1 MLTGFGDRSVF
12 LAAMLLSGSV
22 GIQTQH
28 GFAADQIH
36 DLTALERYSIAGAA
50 GEISGRP
57 RLTFKYADADAGVY
71 SRAQARRAEMNM
83 SPKSAATVDAERER
97 AAGRGVQLAVA
108 ESSSLSA
115 NSEAPG
121 EDGSIVQAIWGLFIL
136 ALAVLAALAGLSAA
150 WRIRHDAWRLHALS
164 RQDALTRLPNRQFI
178 LEELRDLAARRPINE
193 SFAVHRVDIA
203 RFRRINDCYG
213 QEIADAALV
222 EIAHRFRKIAR
233 PSDIVGRIDGD
244 EFLIIQRRVASDAD
258 VQEMALRL
266 CEACRVPLSEGRVP
280 LELNCSVGS
289 VPNAER
295 RDSHSNIMRCAD
307 LALAAAKKE
316 GLNCVRLFEKSM
328 LNDDIEAEKIEAGL
342 RRAIADNALQIF
354 YQPIINASEQRI
366 KSVEALVRW
375 SDPIL
380 GDVSPGKFIP
390 IAERSGLIVP
400 ISDFVLRRAC
410 RDISRLP
417 IEGLCLSVN
426 ISAIDFYLSDV
437 NQAVWHALHES
448 GLDSSRLTIEIT
460 ESFILGKSENDL
472 SQIER
477 LRQMGV
483 RVSLD
488 DFGTGYSSLSYLH
501 SFPLDC
507 IKIDQSFVRRIVC
520 DEKVRAIVKAIIDIA
535 RGLDVY
541 TVAEGVETAAQA
553 GILIELGA
561 THLQGYYFGKPM
573 PLESLIS
580 HLDLCQACY
589 P

>member
-1 MLTGFGDRSVF
+1 
-12 LAAMLLSGSV
+12 
-22 GIQTQH
+22 
-28 GFAADQIH
+28 
-36 DLTALERYSIAGAA
+36 
-50 GEISGRP
+50 
-57 RLTFKYADADAGVY
+57 
-71 SRAQARRAEMNM
+71 
-83 SPKSAATVDAERER
+83 
-97 AAGRGVQLAVA
+97 
-108 ESSSLSA
+108 
-115 NSEAPG
+115 
-121 EDGSIVQAIWGLFIL
+121 
-136 ALAVLAALAGLSAA
+136 
-150 WRIRHDAWRLHALS
+150 
-164 RQDALTRLPNRQFI
+164 
-178 LEELRDLAARRPINE
+178 
-193 SFAVHRVDIA
+193 
-203 RFRRINDCYG
+203 
-213 QEIADAALV
+213 
-222 EIAHRFRKIAR
+222 
-233 PSDIVGRIDGD
+233 
-244 EFLIIQRRVASDAD
+244 
-258 VQEMALRL
+258 
-266 CEACRVPLSEGRVP
+266 
-280 LELNCSVGS
+280 
-289 VPNAER
+289 
-295 RDSHSNIMRCAD
+295 
-307 LALAAAKKE
+307 
-316 GLNCVRLFEKSM
+316 M

-410 RDISRLP
+410 RDISRIP
-417 IEGLCLSVN
+417 IDGLCLSVN

-460 ESFILGKSENDL
+460 ESFILGKTENDL

-553 GILIELGA
+553 GMLIELGA

-573 PLESLIS
+573 PLESLIA
-580 HLDLCQACY
+580 HMDLCQACY

>member
-1 MLTGFGDRSVF
+1 MLTGFGDRLVF
-12 LAAMLLSGSV
+12 ATAMLLSGWV

-28 GFAADQIH
+28 GFAANQVH
-36 DLTALERYSIAGAA
+36 DFAILEIYSNAGAT
-50 GEISGRP
+50 GEPSGRP
-57 RLTFKYADADAGVY
+57 LYILKHDDADGAYLNAQTSLVEKTLTSTNAAIADAG
-71 SRAQARRAEMNM
+71 RA
-83 SPKSAATVDAERER
+83 AERR
-97 AAGRGVQLAVA
+97 RIQLAVA
-108 ESSSLSA
+108 ESSSLSP
-115 NSEAPG
+115 NSGAAAPEAT
-121 EDGSIVQAIWGLFIL
+121 EAAGSAMSAIWGGVFS
-136 ALAVLAALAGLSAA
+136 ALAVFAGLFAVC
-150 WRIRHDAWRLHALS
+150 RIRRDAWRLHALA
-164 RQDALTRLPNRQFI
+164 RHDALTRLPNRQFV
-178 LEELRDLAARRPINE
+178 LEELRDLVAHRPNNE
-193 SFAVHRVDIA
+193 SFAVHRVDID
-203 RFRRINDCYG
+203 RFRRVNDCHG
-213 QEIADAALV
+213 QEVADAALV
-222 EIAHRFRKIAR
+222 EIARRFRKVAR
-233 PSDIVGRIDGD
+233 PGDVVGRIDGD
-244 EFLIIQRRVASDAD
+244 EFLLIQRRVASDAD
-258 VQEMALRL
+258 VHEMALRI
-266 CEACRVPLSEGRVP
+266 CEACRVPLMEGRVP
-280 LELNCSVGS
+280 LELNCSIGS
-289 VPNAER
+289 VPNAEK

-307 LALAAAKKE
+307 LALTAAKKE

-342 RRAIADNALQIF
+342 RRALADNALQIF

-410 RDISRLP
+410 RDISRIP
-417 IEGLCLSVN
+417 IDGLCLSVN

-448 GLDSSRLTIEIT
+448 GLESNRLTIEIT
-460 ESFILGKSENDL
+460 ESFILGKTENDL

-477 LRQMGV
+477 VRQMGG

-520 DEKVRAIVKAIIDIA
+520 DEKVRTIVKAIIDIA

-553 GILIELGA
+553 GMLIELGA

-580 HLDLCQACY
+580 HMDLCQACY